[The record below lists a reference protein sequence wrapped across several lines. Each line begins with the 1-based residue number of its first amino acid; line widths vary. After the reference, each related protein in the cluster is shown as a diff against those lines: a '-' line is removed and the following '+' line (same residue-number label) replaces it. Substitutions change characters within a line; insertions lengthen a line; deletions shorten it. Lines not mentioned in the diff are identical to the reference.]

1 MTTEGSIGDD
11 GRTPRANFNVNMGA
25 SFPAPVVDEIESL
38 ARTYGMPKA
47 RILRELAL
55 RGLAA
60 YHRDGRLS
68 ELLEL
73 PDSRSR

>member
-1 MTTEGSIGDD
+1 MGDD
-11 GRTPRANFNVNMGA
+11 RKTARANFNVHLGA
-25 SFPAPVVDEIESL
+25 SFPEPFVAEIESL
-38 ARTYGMPKA
+38 ARRHGMPKA
-47 RILRELAL
+47 RVLRELAL

-73 PDSRSR
+73 PDRGSR